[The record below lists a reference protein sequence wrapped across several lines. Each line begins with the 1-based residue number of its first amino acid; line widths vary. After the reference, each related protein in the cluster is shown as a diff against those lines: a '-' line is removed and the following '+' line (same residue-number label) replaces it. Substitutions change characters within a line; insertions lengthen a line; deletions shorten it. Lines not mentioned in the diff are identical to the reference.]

1 MVVVCPIPFF
11 DMIIKTK
18 ALNVSKKEYVD
29 VYYLLSD
36 FLLAFM
42 FFRVILLYRAIIN
55 FSVFLDMYSKKVCA
69 AIGFSANTRF
79 AFKCFIKAKPGLTV
93 LIIFTSSV
101 LILAY
106 DLRIFQIPYGVAQNL
121 VEWNGLWDSIWCII
135 ITMTTVGYGDVVP
148 STAPGRI
155 IAIFTAMWGAFL
167 ISLMVLSVGQIFA
180 LNEKE
185 EEANEHLKK
194 ARVAAR
200 AISTFLKMLVV
211 KRRFRVFRQ

>member
-1 MVVVCPIPFF
+1 
-11 DMIIKTK
+11 
-18 ALNVSKKEYVD
+18 
-29 VYYLLSD
+29 
-36 FLLAFM
+36 
-42 FFRVILLYRAIIN
+42 
-55 FSVFLDMYSKKVCA
+55 MYSKKVCA

-148 STAPGRI
+148 STPPGRI

-180 LNEKE
+180 LNEKCWSSRGGS
-185 EEANEHLKK
+185 ASFGSKICWTLIQPRTNLKSLG
-194 ARVAAR
+194 VNVT
-200 AISTFLKMLVV
+200 SYWH
-211 KRRFRVFRQ
+211 

>member
-1 MVVVCPIPFF
+1 
-11 DMIIKTK
+11 
-18 ALNVSKKEYVD
+18 
-29 VYYLLSD
+29 
-36 FLLAFM
+36 
-42 FFRVILLYRAIIN
+42 
-55 FSVFLDMYSKKVCA
+55 
-69 AIGFSANTRF
+69 
-79 AFKCFIKAKPGLTV
+79 
-93 LIIFTSSV
+93 
-101 LILAY
+101 
-106 DLRIFQIPYGVAQNL
+106 
-121 VEWNGLWDSIWCII
+121 
-135 ITMTTVGYGDVVP
+135 MTTVGYGDVVP
-148 STAPGRI
+148 STPPGRI